1 MKLCE
6 LCRAADV
13 YCSDD
18 KGELEITQVTCDS
31 RRVVRGGLYVCLS
44 GKHDDGEKYCGEAIK
59 NGAAEIL
66 HTSVEC
72 GELYSDDTRLAYA
85 RLCMKM
91 YGAGCEKLK
100 LIAVT
105 GTNGKT
111 TVTELLRNIFTEAGY
126 KCGTVGTLGIRTPSV
141 RLDNRNMTTPDPEEL
156 YRALSEMA
164 AQGCEYVF
172 IEASSHALALKKL
185 DALEFELGIFTNLT
199 RDHLDFHLTE
209 KNYFEAKQRLAG
221 LSKRIITNI
230 DTKHGKEFCIN
241 ALTCSQNTDADFRAT
256 NVKYGIDG
264 VSYTLNSSIDIRCRI
279 PGRFTAMN
287 SLEAAAA
294 ALTLGIKPS
303 DIQNALSNTTSVFGR
318 LERVDLPCGADV
330 SVFIDYAHTPDALE
344 NLLLS
349 VRDFADGRRIV
360 LVFGCGGDRD
370 RGKRKLMGAVAT
382 KYADF
387 TVVTSDNSRSEEPR
401 DIIEE
406 ILKGIDKEKRY
417 TVIENR
423 LDAIRYVINESCSG
437 DIIILAGKGH
447 EKYEIDKNGKH
458 VFDEALAVRKAWTEY
473 EGNSQKQK
481 NKS

>member
-6 LCRAADV
+6 LCLAADI
-13 YCSDD
+13 YCPDT
-18 KGELEITQVTCDS
+18 KGNIEITQVTCDS
-31 RRVVRGGLYVCLS
+31 RRVVGGGLYVCLC
-44 GKHDDGEKYCGEAIK
+44 GNHENGEKYCEEAIK
-59 NGAAEIL
+59 NGASEII
-66 HTSVEC
+66 HTSSEY
-72 GELYSDDTRLAYA
+72 GELYSDDTRLALS
-85 RLCMKM
+85 RLCRKM
-91 YGAGCEKLK
+91 YGEGIEKLK
-100 LIAVT
+100 LVAVT

-111 TVTELLRNIFTEAGY
+111 TVTELLKNIFTEAGY
-126 KCGTVGTLGIRTPSV
+126 KCGTVGTLGIRTPNGRV
-141 RLDNRNMTTPDPEEL
+141 GNGNMTTPDPEEL
-156 YRALSEMA
+156 YKALSDMA
-164 AQGCEYVF
+164 RQGCEYVF

-209 KNYFEAKQRLAG
+209 KEYFEAKRRLVG
-221 LSKRIITNI
+221 LSKRIITNA
-230 DTKHGKEFCIN
+230 DTKHGRDFCEG
-241 ALTCSQNTDADFRAT
+241 ALTCSQNSDADFTAT

-264 VSYTLNSSIDIRCRI
+264 VSYTLNQSIDIECRI
-279 PGRFTAMN
+279 PGRFTVMN

-294 ALTLGIKPS
+294 ALTLGIAPTH
-303 DIQNALSNTTSVFGR
+303 IQKALLNSTSVPGR
-318 LERVDLPCGADV
+318 LERVILPDDADI

-349 VRDFADGRRIV
+349 VRDFAKGRRVV

-401 DIIEE
+401 DIIRE

-417 TVIENR
+417 TVIEDR
-423 LDAIRYVINESCSG
+423 LDAIRYVMEDSRSG
-437 DIIILAGKGH
+437 DVIILAGKGH

-458 VFDEALAVRKAWTEY
+458 VFDEAEAVKNAWRKR
-473 EGNSQKQK
+473 
-481 NKS
+481 